1 MGEGVIDEPDVA
13 DCGSRV
19 ETKMRDWNGVSDVE
33 KRSRGV
39 RAYVSATREGIAV

>member
-19 ETKMRDWNGVSDVE
+19 ETKMRDWNAAGMIDILLRVA
-33 KRSRGV
+33 GN
-39 RAYVSATREGIAV
+39 